1 MLRKMRILVVEDE
14 ICQQAR
20 LTRSL
25 SDCLSGRREKKLT
38 VHLDRQGATSI
49 RHWLKSALRRT
60 LTVAMHNTRKGG
72 LNWFLSCVCV
82 VGFHSRNQH
91 RAAGRR
97 DRSDRPARLYKGQF
111 GLVVPN

>member
-38 VHLDRQGATSI
+38 VYLDRQGATSI
-49 RHWLKSALRRT
+49 RHWLKSALR
-60 LTVAMHNTRKGG
+60 
-72 LNWFLSCVCV
+72 
-82 VGFHSRNQH
+82 QH
-91 RAAGRR
+91 AHGCYAQHAKRW
-97 DRSDRPARLYKGQF
+97 PQ
-111 GLVVPN
+111 LVS